1 MMKIILHESSVSMRK
16 MKCRYCDH
24 FVDKE
29 LSIQFGKMPITPNAI
44 EKGILLDEKGNFYEY
59 EFEIVICKNCGLI
72 QQLLSPDPN
81 KLYFRFKN
89 EIVGD
94 KWNRH
99 FTQFVDFICMSIDS
113 KSSLLEVGAGDLK
126 LANMLLKRGFDNIT
140 IVEKNID
147 SDNVNNKIKFHFNFL
162 EEVNFNEKFD
172 LVYSSHVFEHI
183 SNIKE
188 HIQKTSEILVGGGKF
203 IFSLPNFKKWIENFN
218 LNAFSQEHPIYP
230 TLPSIENILSQ
241 YGLIVIRT
249 LEFEDHSLFI
259 ESELRKTKLTNNNT
273 YVENRILVE
282 KYKENFEKF
291 KKFVSQINYKRMY
304 IFGGNSSTQILL
316 KLLKPLSFD
325 IIYILD
331 NANIK
336 ENKYLYGFDYL
347 VKKPNIL
354 KNESRE
360 CVILVFTGSYIE
372 EIKNQIKLIN
382 DKIPIITMNDF
393 KSYLNSKN

>member
-1 MMKIILHESSVSMRK
+1 M
-16 MKCRYCDH
+16 
-24 FVDKE
+24 
-29 LSIQFGKMPITPNAI
+29 
-44 EKGILLDEKGNFYEY
+44 
-59 EFEIVICKNCGLI
+59 
-72 QQLLSPDPN
+72 
-81 KLYFRFKN
+81 
-89 EIVGD
+89 
-94 KWNRH
+94 
-99 FTQFVDFICMSIDS
+99 
-113 KSSLLEVGAGDLK
+113 
-126 LANMLLKRGFDNIT
+126 
-140 IVEKNID
+140 
-147 SDNVNNKIKFHFNFL
+147 
-162 EEVNFNEKFD
+162 
-172 LVYSSHVFEHI
+172 
-183 SNIKE
+183 
-188 HIQKTSEILVGGGKF
+188 
-203 IFSLPNFKKWIENFN
+203 
-218 LNAFSQEHPIYP
+218 
-230 TLPSIENILSQ
+230 PSIENILSQ